1 MRVVSG
7 AAPVPSAP
15 ARRSTLRPRAR
26 RRRRAPRPRC
36 CLWWSP
42 RRALRRARS
51 CAEVLGYLVA
61 AMAKDALSAHC
72 LVVDATGV
80 LVQAKDK
87 CRRGHFWVLVA
98 DRDHVLF
105 RFTPRHNQDG
115 PKEFLRGYKGYVQ
128 ADASSVHEELFR
140 TEQVTEAGCWA
151 HFRRRFFE
159 TMSSDRERATTEL
172 GFIHQLFAIDEA
184 TEDLAPGRRT
194 EQRRSHAMP
203 SPCSMPS
210 AHGSTARSSLVLPR
224 SPVAGAIGDARNQ
237 WPALIRFLED
247 GWLRLDR
254 ELDLLGGEGAR
265 FEARVTGTSSAS
277 PSYCEIG
284 ATLALGMQCFL
295 WFHTSM

>member
-1 MRVVSG
+1 
-7 AAPVPSAP
+7 
-15 ARRSTLRPRAR
+15 
-26 RRRRAPRPRC
+26 
-36 CLWWSP
+36 
-42 RRALRRARS
+42 
-51 CAEVLGYLVA
+51 VLGYLVA

-159 TMSSDRERATTEL
+159 TMSSDRERATTAL

-184 TEDLAPGRRT
+184 TKDLAPGRRT

-210 AHGSTARSSLVLPR
+210 AHGSTARSCSCCPGAPSLAPSGMRATSGPR
-224 SPVAGAIGDARNQ
+224 SSA
-237 WPALIRFLED
+237 FLKM
-247 GWLRLDR
+247 
-254 ELDLLGGEGAR
+254 GGSAWTE
-265 FEARVTGTSSAS
+265 SSICLVVRGRAS
-277 PSYCEIG
+277 K
-284 ATLALGMQCFL
+284 LA
-295 WFHTSM
+295 